1 MEKQKTDQRSFIFIL
16 LILAVAAV
24 VYFLVWNAS
33 NDVSGADDL
42 TKESRGPVIESSN
55 VIDFDKELDQELKS
69 FDNDLSDLD
78 KLESDAG
85 LNNADSDLNSLSF

>member
-33 NDVSGADDL
+33 NDVPGADDL
-42 TKESRGPVIESSN
+42 TKESRRPMIESSN